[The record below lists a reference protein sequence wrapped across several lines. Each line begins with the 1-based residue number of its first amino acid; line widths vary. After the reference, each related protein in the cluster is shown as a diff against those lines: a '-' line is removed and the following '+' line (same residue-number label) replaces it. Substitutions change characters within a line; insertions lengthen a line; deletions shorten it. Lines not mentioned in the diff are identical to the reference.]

1 MAALILSGA
10 ERQLIE
16 LLRSSEPDKFHL
28 SIHRLSREEWEI
40 ETSFETRDKGD
51 QTMQRIDRGA
61 GPTFAE
67 AWEDMVS
74 ID

>member
-1 MAALILSGA
+1 MALILSGA

-28 SIHRLSREEWEI
+28 AIHRSSVDEWEI
-40 ETSFETRDKGD
+40 EMSFEIRNHDGRST
-51 QTMQRIDRGA
+51 QRIDKGV
-61 GPTFAE
+61 GPSFAK